1 MKCIGA
7 QKRVNDA
14 KLARLGFVRR
24 ALTRKTYMASNVLLC
39 SHYWRL
45 FGLSS
50 STTGGVPILVMREGA
65 NRSRG
70 REAQHNNIMAAKVV
84 AESVRSALG
93 PKGMD
98 KMLVDSF
105 GDVTITSD
113 GRTILDEM
121 DVQHPAAKMLVE
133 VAKTQDKEAGD
144 GTTSAVI
151 IAGELLSRAEE
162 LIDKNIHPTVI
173 IDGYRKAADKALVTL
188 EKIAIPIDLKSTEYL
203 KKAAST
209 SMGSKLVAEYKDYL
223 ADLAVKAMMAV
234 VEKQAD
240 GTFRADVDDVKVE
253 KKTGESLK
261 ETSLISGIVLDKE
274 IVHSGMPKRLEKAK
288 IALLDASLENE
299 KPEMDAKIS
308 IESPEQI
315 EAFLNQEETMLKDM
329 VEKVLATGTNV
340 VICQKGIDDMAQHFL
355 ARKGVIAIRRAK
367 KSDMEKLARATGAK
381 IISSID
387 ALAAS
392 DLGYAAL
399 VEERKTGD
407 DKMTYIEGCKNPKS
421 VTLLIRG
428 GTQRMIAEAE
438 RSIHDGLCVVKDLIE
453 DPRIVAGGSAPEM
466 EMANVIKKY
475 AQTVQGR
482 EQLAITIFA
491 ESLEAIATTLAENAG
506 LDTVD
511 ILSELRTRHQKG
523 ETWAGIDVLAGK
535 VEDMTKINVYEPLA
549 VKKQI
554 IKSANEAASMILKID
569 DVIAS
574 QKMKSPPMPPGGG
587 MPGGMGGM
595 GGMSGGMM

>member
-1 MKCIGA
+1 
-7 QKRVNDA
+7 
-14 KLARLGFVRR
+14 L
-24 ALTRKTYMASNVLLC
+24 SN
-39 SHYWRL
+39 SQ
-45 FGLSS
+45 S
-50 STTGGVPILVMREGA
+50 GGVPILVMREGA
-65 NRSRG
+65 DRSRG
-70 REAQHNNIMAAKVV
+70 REAQHNNITAAKVI

-93 PKGMD
+93 PRGMD

-151 IAGELLSRAEE
+151 IAGELLSRAED
-162 LIDKNIHPTVI
+162 LLDKNIHPTVI
-173 IDGYRKAADKALVTL
+173 IDGYRKAADKALETL
-188 EKIAIPIDLKSTEYL
+188 EKIAISIDLKSTDYL

-209 SMGSKLVAEYKDYL
+209 SMGSKIVAEYKDYL
-223 ADLAVKAMMAV
+223 ADIAVKAMLAV
-234 VEKQAD
+234 AEKQPD

-261 ETSLISGIVLDKE
+261 ETSLIFGIVLDKE

-315 EAFLNQEETMLKDM
+315 EAFLKEEETMLKNM
-329 VEKVLATGTNV
+329 VEKVLATGANV

-355 ARKGVIAIRRAK
+355 SRKGVIAIRRAK

-387 ALAAS
+387 ALSAS

-399 VEERKTGD
+399 VEERRTGD

-428 GTQRMIAEAE
+428 GTQRMTAEAE
-438 RSIHDGLCVVKDLIE
+438 RSIHDALCVVKDLVE
-453 DPRIVAGGSAPEM
+453 EPKIVAGGSAPEM
-466 EMANVIKKY
+466 EMASVLKRY

-482 EQLAITIFA
+482 EQLAIIVFA
-491 ESLEAIATTLAENAG
+491 ESLEIIATTLAENAG
-506 LDTVD
+506 LDPVD

-523 ETWAGIDVLAGK
+523 ETWAGVDVLAGS

-587 MPGGMGGM
+587 MPGGMGMGGM
-595 GGMSGGMM
+595 GGMPGGMM

>member
-1 MKCIGA
+1 
-7 QKRVNDA
+7 
-14 KLARLGFVRR
+14 
-24 ALTRKTYMASNVLLC
+24 
-39 SHYWRL
+39 
-45 FGLSS
+45 LSS
-50 STTGGVPILVMREGA
+50 SQAGGVPVLVMKEGSK
-65 NRSRG
+65 RSRG
-70 REAQHNNIMAAKVV
+70 REAQHSNIMAAKVV

-162 LIDKNIHPTVI
+162 LIDKNIHPTII
-173 IDGYRKAADKALVTL
+173 IDGYRKAADKALETL
-188 EKIAIPIDLKSTEYL
+188 EKIAIPIDLKSRDYL
-203 KKAAST
+203 KKAAAT

-223 ADLAVKAMMAV
+223 ADLAVKAMLAV
-234 VEKQAD
+234 AEKQD
-240 GTFRADVDDVKVE
+240 GAYKADVDDVKVE
-253 KKTGESLK
+253 KKTGESLAA
-261 ETSLISGIVLDKE
+261 TSLINGVVLDKE
-274 IVHSGMPKRLEKAK
+274 IVHSGMPKRVENAK
-288 IALLDASLENE
+288 IALLDASIENE
-299 KPEMDAKIS
+299 KPEMDTKIN

-315 EAFLNQEETMLKDM
+315 EAFLNQEEAMLKDM
-329 VEKVLATGTNV
+329 VDKVVASGANV

-367 KSDMEKLARATGAK
+367 KSDMEKLARATGGK
-381 IISSID
+381 ILSNLD
-387 ALAAS
+387 ALTAS
-392 DLGYAAL
+392 DLGFAAL
-399 VEERKTGD
+399 IEERRTGD
-407 DKMTYIEGCKNPKS
+407 DKMTYVEGCKNPKS

-428 GTQRMIAEAE
+428 GTQRMTAEAE
-438 RSIHDGLCVVKDLIE
+438 RSIHDALSVVKDLIE
-453 DPRIVAGGSAPEM
+453 EPKIVAGGSAPEM
-466 EMANVIKKY
+466 EMANVLKKY
-475 AQTVQGR
+475 AQTVKGR

-491 ESLEAIATTLAENAG
+491 ESLESIATTLAENAG
-506 LDTVD
+506 LDPVD
-511 ILSELRTRHQKG
+511 ILSELRTRHEKG

-554 IKSANEAASMILKID
+554 IKSATEAATMILKID
-569 DVIAS
+569 DVIATA
-574 QKMKSPPMPPGGG
+574 KMKTPPMPPGGG
-587 MPGGMGGM
+587 MPGGGMGMGGM
-595 GGMSGGMM
+595 GGMPGGMM